1 LFASTQV
8 VINFPENPWSSLS
21 GTTDHYRLSI
31 GVLEHLCRLDRGVN
45 IAVAKYRDLDR
56 LNNGSNGVVL
66 RFTGKSTSPC
76 APMNRERG
84 NAAIFCNARDTHR
97 IAVLGAPSSAKL

>member
-21 GTTDHYRLSI
+21 GTTDHYRLGI
-31 GVLEHLCRLDRGVN
+31 GVLEHLCRLDWGVN

-56 LNNGSNGVVL
+56 LNDGSDGVVL

-76 APMNRERG
+76 ASMNRERG
-84 NAAIFCNARDTHR
+84 NAAIFCNAADTHPV
-97 IAVLGAPSSAKL
+97 AAFSAPSGAEF